1 MVCLEGD
8 TAMPRRGENIYKRK
22 DGRWEARILNN
33 SGSYRYVYARTYK
46 EVREKKK
53 ALHADL
59 DKKEPARA
67 GAACS
72 TAELFERW
80 LYTEPLG
87 SVKASTYESYH
98 RCVTGYIIPF
108 FAQQHAASL
117 SEDMAARFVKHIC
130 ASSTISDAYKRKVLA
145 VFKTALRHIL
155 RGSSEYARIME
166 AIRLPKAAP
175 KSIEVFSLR
184 EQRQIE
190 HTVHAS
196 WDNRTA
202 GILICFYTG
211 LRLGELCALKWSDV
225 DLEAGIM
232 KISRTVSRVK
242 SFQESGSKTKLVL
255 GTPKSHKSVRSI
267 PLPGFLLDLM
277 VALKAKAF
285 SEENYI
291 LTNSDTP
298 MEPRACQKL
307 FKRILKQSEVKDR
320 KFHTI
325 RHTFATRA
333 LELGVDIKT
342 LSEILG
348 HSSVSITL
356 NVYAHSLF
364 EQKRLAMDKLNT
376 LYLVHTEEAVIA
388 VAGSVTPS

>member
-1 MVCLEGD
+1 
-8 TAMPRRGENIYKRK
+8 MPRRGENIYKRK
-22 DGRWEARILNN
+22 DGRWEARVLNA
-33 SGSYRYVYARTYK
+33 SGGYRYVYARTYK

-53 ALHADL
+53 ALHDAL
-59 DKKEPARA
+59 DKKAPPPG

-72 TAELFERW
+72 AAALFERW
-80 LYTEPLG
+80 LQTEPMG

-108 FAQQHAASL
+108 FAQEQASCL
-117 SEDMAARFVKHIC
+117 SETTAARFVKHIG
-130 ASSTISDAYKRKVLA
+130 ASGAISDAYKRKILA
-145 VFKTALRHIL
+145 VFKTALRYIL
-155 RGSSEYARIME
+155 RGSSEYARIIE
-166 AIRLPKAAP
+166 AVRLPKAAP
-175 KSIEVFSLR
+175 KSVEVFSLR

-190 HTVHAS
+190 RAVHAG

-202 GILICFYTG
+202 GILLCFYTG

-242 SFQESGSKTKLVL
+242 SFQESGSKTELLL
-255 GTPKSHKSVRSI
+255 GTPKSHKSARSI

-277 VALKAKAF
+277 AELRERTD
-285 SEENYI
+285 SGENYI
-291 LTNSDTP
+291 LSNSGTP

-307 FKRILKQSEVKDR
+307 FKRILKQAGVKER

-356 NVYAHSLF
+356 NIYAHSLF
-364 EQKRLAMDKLNT
+364 EQKRLAMDKLNE
-376 LYLVHTEEAVIA
+376 LYLVHAEDAAIA
-388 VAGSVTPS
+388 VAGGVTSF